1 MTKVKIRFGYSRY
14 LDYFIK
20 KLQPYIYYLDKVK
33 YSCDSLKDLPYQ
45 FSFEITYEPIVLG
58 DMSEQEIIYQAL
70 RETIN
75 FYDGIP
81 YELKMKTKK
90 NKKGK

>member
-1 MTKVKIRFGYSRY
+1 MTKVKIRFGSSRY

-20 KLQPYIYYLDKVK
+20 KLQPYIYYLDETK
-33 YSCDSLKDLPYQ
+33 YNCDSLKDLPYQ
-45 FSFEITYEPIVLG
+45 FSFKITYEPIAIG
-58 DMSEQEIIYQAL
+58 DMSEQDIIYQAL
-70 RETIN
+70 RETIK